1 MGLFPAQRPRF
12 IFAAYLA
19 LSVLGVFT
27 FAVTPDINAFDFW
40 KTKPM
45 ADGSVSSMD
54 VDYAI
59 DCFAQY
65 NVKLWGRLPFSS
77 RKSTHIMTFFGIS
90 CAGIVVSLLAMKT
103 AKPVKAPNSKS
114 TLLLKLRI

>member
-27 FAVTPDINAFDFW
+27 FAATPDITAFDFW
-40 KTKPM
+40 KSKPIT
-45 ADGSVSSMD
+45 DGSVSSMD
-54 VDYAI
+54 ADYAI
-59 DCFAQY
+59 DCLAEY
-65 NVKLWGRLPFSS
+65 SAKTRGYLTLSS
-77 RKSTHIMTFFGIS
+77 RKSTYSISFFGIL
-90 CAGIVVSLLAMKT
+90 CASIVTSLLVIKA
-103 AKPVKAPNSKS
+103 AKPAKAPNNKG